1 MKDTNMEKEKN
12 EQNQSNVKDAE
23 QLKKSLKRNLF
34 RYSKYSGNEFYLGLL
49 VAADLLNLKAAVEH
63 GETYA
68 AVNEILVKIQESNA
82 KSHPPSQRTVNSW
95 HQPLLAYLRAK
106 LPDKEVSIASMR
118 NDKDILPLLNK
129 QNLKMIADEYES
141 WQAFRRKF
149 VQPVKKPKTES
160 ETGAIA
166 PDPEGA
172 PASVAKLTN
181 AGSVETIKES
191 PPPNS
196 FDRQACAELAALT
209 KYRDLV
215 SEAYRPIFAKI
226 DEIKT
231 EFERL
236 LKVDQGVDN
245 RQSEPVEPKS
255 IPAPNL
261 DKTP

>member
-12 EQNQSNVKDAE
+12 EQNQNNVKDAE

-118 NDKDILPLLNK
+118 NNKEILPLLNK

-181 AGSVETIKES
+181 DGSVETIKES
-191 PPPNS
+191 PPPNPN
-196 FDRQACAELAALT
+196 DLQASAALAALA

-215 SEAYRPIFAKI
+215 SPQYRPIFKKL
-226 DEIKT
+226 DELIN

-236 LKVDQGVDN
+236 LKADQGVDN
-245 RQSEPVEPKS
+245 QQSVDQNTLSTP
-255 IPAPNL
+255 IP